1 MTDKPAVSLDEA
13 KLILR
18 VPHSVFDKLFQTS
31 THYGFKS
38 LEDYCVARLV
48 ESMETKIGAPH
59 IGGPSTLNGNQAP
72 MKTITGPSGSGMV
85 TRG

>member
-1 MTDKPAVSLDEA
+1 MTDKPNVSLDEA

-18 VPHSVFDKLFQTS
+18 VPHSVFDKLYNTS
-31 THYGFKS
+31 IHYGFKS

-59 IGGPSTLNGNQAP
+59 ICGPSTLNGNQAP
-72 MKTITGPSGSGMV
+72 KKTITGPSGSGMV
-85 TRG
+85 VRG